1 MLIVDKARTLS
12 AMETRA
18 LRLLL
23 NALTIGVFLGA
34 GVLYLLSL
42 DSAALFPEYAHLRV
56 PTYLGVVVGFV
67 PVLVGIGLLFRFL
80 RLVDAGEAFSGPT
93 LRVIRQVKLLI
104 AGVATYY
111 MVGLGAFQLAFG
123 QGQPGVLLA
132 WLGLEVALLLLLAG
146 FALLE
151 RLIRI
156 AHALREDVEM
166 TV

>member
-1 MLIVDKARTLS
+1 MATHV
-12 AMETRA
+12 

-23 NALTIGVFLGA
+23 AALAVGVLLGA

-42 DSAALFPEYAHLRV
+42 ESAAAWPEYAHLRL

-67 PVLVGIGLLFRFL
+67 PVLAGIGLLFRFL
-80 RLVDAGEAFSGPT
+80 GLVDAGEAFSGPT
-93 LRVIRQVKLLI
+93 LRVIRQVELLI
-104 AGVATYY
+104 AGVAAYY
-111 MVGLGAFQLAFG
+111 LIGLVAFHLAFG

-132 WLGLEVALLLLLAG
+132 WLGLEVALLLLLGG

-151 RLIRI
+151 RLFRT

>member
-1 MLIVDKARTLS
+1 
-12 AMETRA
+12 METRA

-23 NALTIGVFLGA
+23 IALAFGVFVGA
-34 GVLYLLSL
+34 GVLYLQSL
-42 DSAALFPEYAHLRV
+42 DSAAAWPEYAHLRV

-67 PVLVGIGLLFRFL
+67 PVIVGIGRLFRFL

-104 AGVATYY
+104 AGVAAYY
-111 MVGLGAFQLAFG
+111 LIGLVVFHLAFG
-123 QGQPGVLLA
+123 QGQPGVILA

-151 RLIRI
+151 RLIRL

>member
-1 MLIVDKARTLS
+1 MKTHV
-12 AMETRA
+12 

-23 NALTIGVFLGA
+23 AALAVGVLLGA
-34 GVLYLLSL
+34 GVLYLFSL
-42 DSAALFPEYAHLRV
+42 ESAAAWPEYAHLRM

-104 AGVATYY
+104 AGVAAYY
-111 MVGLGAFQLAFG
+111 LIGLLAFDLAFG

-132 WLGLEVALLLLLAG
+132 WLGLEVALLLLLGG

-151 RLIRI
+151 RLFRI

>member
-1 MLIVDKARTLS
+1 
-12 AMETRA
+12 METNI

-23 NALTIGVFLGA
+23 ATLAFGVLIGS

-42 DSAALFPEYAHLRV
+42 ESAALFPEYAHLRV

-104 AGVATYY
+104 AVVAAYY
-111 MVGLGAFQLAFG
+111 LIGLVVFHLAFG
-123 QGQPGVLLA
+123 QGQPGVFLA
-132 WLGLEVALLLLLAG
+132 WLGLEVALLLLFAG

-151 RLIRI
+151 RLFRA